1 MSNEE
6 IEHTHEDGT
15 THAHEGGNTEHSH
28 EDVAPSTPAFGV
40 ADLKLMANVLEV
52 VSNRGAIRANEM
64 TAVGNLYNNLMGFL
78 IANGA
83 VQVPQ
88 PEVSEDAPVGE
99 DTDEEIAQDST
110 EE

>member
-64 TAVGNLYNNLMGFL
+64 TAVGALYQKLVAFVN
-78 IANGA
+78 ANA
-83 VQVPQ
+83 PQ
-88 PEVSEDAPVGE
+88 PEATEDTGEEAEVSE
-99 DTDEEIAQDST
+99 EE
-110 EE
+110 